1 MLRIAERQERERKMS
16 WESRETVDG
25 SLRVMVV
32 EKTCR
37 IAEKQRLNI
46 TENV

>member
-1 MLRIAERQERERKMS
+1 MLRIAERQKREKS
-16 WESRETVDG
+16 WESRETKDG
-25 SLRVMVV
+25 SLGVINV